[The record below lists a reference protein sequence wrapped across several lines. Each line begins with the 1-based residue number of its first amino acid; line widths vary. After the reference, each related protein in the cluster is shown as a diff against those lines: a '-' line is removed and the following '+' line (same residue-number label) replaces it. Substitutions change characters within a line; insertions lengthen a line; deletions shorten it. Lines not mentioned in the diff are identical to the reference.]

1 MCSTRDRLEE
11 WFSRMGF
18 ASAPQLAEDCMAHGD
33 MEVWRVAHVVPDARM
48 RVSMQWCYSPERY
61 LTDVHG
67 YPQGQLRVAVG
78 YRKAF
83 RPDMSGAER
92 DRLWDETARA
102 KATASKAA
110 RKRSLPLS
118 DGTGTNGRLRTAR
131 GRFGLEHDGCHR
143 ALPVMSASCPSGMRA
158 STGTALP
165 DRPM

>member
-1 MCSTRDRLEE
+1 MCSTRNRLEE

-18 ASAPQLAEDCMAHGD
+18 ASAPQLAEDCMAHSD

-61 LTDVHG
+61 VTDAHS

-102 KATASKAA
+102 KAAASKAA

-118 DGTGTNGRLRTAR
+118 DGTGTNGRPTRLGNARLDYKRRGAVLDWNMTGVTAPCR
-131 GRFGLEHDGCHR
+131 
-143 ALPVMSASCPSGMRA
+143 
-158 STGTALP
+158 
-165 DRPM
+165 